1 MIDLTYLEQETR
13 SAFLGN
19 MQAALRIAILRLA
32 DDDVDPDLL
41 MIVRGLAAELPSALA
56 KDDFASRWQ
65 LENMLATFLVID
77 PMVFK
82 NNETLRTA
90 GIERLRIIYEEVRA
104 LTHKVAA

>member
-1 MIDLTYLEQETR
+1 MNDLTYLEEEMR

-19 MQAALRIAILRLA
+19 MQAALRLAILRLA
-32 DDDVDPDLL
+32 DNDVDPDML

-56 KDDFASRWQ
+56 KDDFQTRWQ
-65 LENMLATFLVID
+65 IENMLATFLVVD
-77 PMVFK
+77 PMIFK

-90 GIERLRIIYEEVRA
+90 GIERLRIIYEEIRA